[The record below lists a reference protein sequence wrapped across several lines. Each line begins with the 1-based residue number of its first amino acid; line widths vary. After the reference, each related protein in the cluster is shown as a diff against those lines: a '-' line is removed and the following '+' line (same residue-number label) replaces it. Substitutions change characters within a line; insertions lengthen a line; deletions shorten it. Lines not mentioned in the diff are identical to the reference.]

1 MHLRTGSN
9 LRSEMIMKRI
19 VPGLLVVFLV
29 TSSSYAQSTTSLR
42 GVITDSSG
50 GVIPEAAVT
59 MTSTENGAVR
69 TSVTEANGVYDFPQ
83 VVPGTYKLTAT
94 KTGFAKMTRNNITLL
109 LNTPST
115 LDARMGISIAGEGVC
130 VPAYVSQISPTDS
143 SR

>member
-1 MHLRTGSN
+1 MAALMYLRTGPN

-29 TSSSYAQSTTSLR
+29 TCSSYAQSTTSLR

-69 TSVTEANGVYDFPQ
+69 TSVTEANGVYNFPQ
-83 VVPGTYKLTAT
+83 VVPGTNKLTPT
-94 KTGFAKMTRNNITLL
+94 KTGFAKMPRNNITFLL
-109 LNTPST
+109 IPPATPT
-115 LDARMGISIAGEGVC
+115 LSMYIATTDRM
-130 VPAYVSQISPTDS
+130 
-143 SR
+143 